1 MTKLRINVQS
11 KGSTKRIPLTSPK
24 QHSFDHSRDRK
35 SSTLKLPGA
44 AGEKRKHHPVHGNPL
59 KWKSPL
65 KWLNREAEMSEGW
78 IGWSSPYSRKKRN
91 GRGQG
96 SLQSV
101 LVAVIGA
108 VLLGT
113 LLGLSIM
120 ALFFSGDGTDI
131 SARSIDSHLQS
142 VPVDE
147 KEKESEVN
155 HKKKV
160 SNSKSNGYR
169 LPELKAVLVQTG
181 TFKKKSGALKTVRE
195 YRSEGSGAV
204 ITENSPYR
212 IYRGIGLNQEEA
224 SHLSAG
230 LKEKKSYLKELRIAD
245 QPVPVSRLPK
255 GKKRKELTALI
266 QKGHHVFQIMGEKTS
281 DGLRKNASPVSF
293 QSVWSEVIEHYSD
306 AAQSAQKL
314 EKEIP
319 GEARP
324 YLVQMIRALDQVVQN
339 GQTSLKQSQT
349 ANLWQIQEGLIRY
362 ALAYKKF
369 VHVFH

>member
-212 IYRGIGLNQEEA
+212 IYPGDRPESGGSE
-224 SHLSAG
+224 SF
-230 LKEKKSYLKELRIAD
+230 
-245 QPVPVSRLPK
+245 VCWVK
-255 GKKRKELTALI
+255 GKEVLFKGTPYCRPTCSCIPFTKRKKKKRANRPDPKRSPCLSDHGGKNI
-266 QKGHHVFQIMGEKTS
+266 RWSPEKCFACLFS
-281 DGLRKNASPVSF
+281 
-293 QSVWSEVIEHYSD
+293 
-306 AAQSAQKL
+306 
-314 EKEIP
+314 
-319 GEARP
+319 
-324 YLVQMIRALDQVVQN
+324 IRM
-339 GQTSLKQSQT
+339 
-349 ANLWQIQEGLIRY
+349 E
-362 ALAYKKF
+362 
-369 VHVFH
+369 